1 MKFDLKSYIILTSV
15 LGSFFLG
22 CSSSTK
28 QPTGSDEISLKADRS
43 SLDELR
49 KDIPEEKR
57 KENDE
62 LALILQVMNAK
73 DKKPFE
79 IREKF
84 NSIMRK
90 KREEFSKSQ
99 RRIREDFSRRER
111 DEREKFS
118 KEQKE
123 TSDRF
128 YRHKPSSEERR
139 NFSQDH
145 SSRQQKYY
153 ADSRERRQAF
163 EEDMRSKEKDFSALV
178 TEKNK
183 EFEEHF
189 KGYQKEYKEK
199 MDLEAA
205 KNKKPSQNENSE
217 IPAQRLES
225 SDK

>member
-1 MKFDLKSYIILTSV
+1 MKFDLKSYMVLTSV
-15 LGSFFLG
+15 LGIFFLG
-22 CSSSTK
+22 CGMSTTL
-28 QPTGSDEISLKADRS
+28 PTGSEEISLKADRS
-43 SLDELR
+43 SLDDLR
-49 KDIPEEKR
+49 KEVPEEKR
-57 KENDE
+57 RENDE

-73 DKKPFE
+73 DKKPHE

-84 NSIMRK
+84 SSIMRK
-90 KREEFSKSQ
+90 KRDEFYRSQ
-99 RRIREDFSRRER
+99 RRTREDFTRRER
-111 DEREKFS
+111 DERDKFG

-153 ADSRERRQAF
+153 SDSRERRQAF
-163 EEDMRSKEKDFSALV
+163 EEEMRSKEKDFSALLS
-178 TEKNK
+178 EKNK

-189 KGYQKEYKEK
+189 KEYQKYYREK

-205 KNKKPSQNENSE
+205 KKTSSQNENSE
-217 IPAQRLES
+217 VPAERLES
-225 SDK
+225 GK